1 MVKTKSYISVTE
13 ITCNR
18 ALLFALVNR
27 LLFLRRGRE
36 GGKGRGAEDKE
47 VTCSYVKVKSMFTS
61 SISSDN
67 SQFSGQRLCGVI
79 EREVT
84 MCRGS
89 IPTMIICSE

>member
-36 GGKGRGAEDKE
+36 GGKGRGAEE
-47 VTCSYVKVKSMFTS
+47 VTCSYVRVKSMFSTYVFH
-61 SISSDN
+61 I
-67 SQFSGQRLCGVI
+67 F
-79 EREVT
+79 
-84 MCRGS
+84 
-89 IPTMIICSE
+89 

>member
-27 LLFLRRGRE
+27 LSFFE
-36 GGKGRGAEDKE
+36 GGKGEKGRGAEDKE

-89 IPTMIICSE
+89 IPTMIICS

>member
-47 VTCSYVKVKSMFTS
+47 VTCSYVKVKSMFSTYV
-61 SISSDN
+61 
-67 SQFSGQRLCGVI
+67 FH
-79 EREVT
+79 
-84 MCRGS
+84 
-89 IPTMIICSE
+89 MI

>member
-36 GGKGRGAEDKE
+36 GGKGKGEK
-47 VTCSYVKVKSMFTS
+47 
-61 SISSDN
+61 
-67 SQFSGQRLCGVI
+67 GGRLK
-79 EREVT
+79 T
-84 MCRGS
+84 KK
-89 IPTMIICSE
+89 